1 MYTDP
6 SQVKTPPALN
16 GEYGVTAALQSSKL
30 KVSVRVRLWAPTMK
44 GLNMD
49 IEIHLSENVV
59 DTLVTGGTITI
70 VIIVLL
76 VLVTFISKWVASE
89 GEG

>member
-1 MYTDP
+1 
-6 SQVKTPPALN
+6 
-16 GEYGVTAALQSSKL
+16 
-30 KVSVRVRLWAPTMK
+30 
-44 GLNMD
+44 MD
-49 IEIHLSENVV
+49 IEIHLSGNVV

-70 VIIVLL
+70 VIIVLI